1 MSILLKPAL
10 TLHLLTETP
19 ASLTFLLTPHAQLPA
34 ASSDAVLILHN
45 LGGLLFSTN
54 LICLVLLF
62 TTGSSSNTSKHNEEV
77 NRLTAMVCLCLG
89 TYHFWPLRRAWVRM
103 RQGTEEGKR
112 VLGGPVVHFGVHLVC
127 LSALIGGGLG
137 GLFGW

>member
-1 MSILLKPAL
+1 MSLLIKPAL
-10 TLHLLTETP
+10 TLHLLIETP
-19 ASLTFLLTPHAQLPA
+19 ASLTFLLTPSSQLPN
-34 ASSDAVLILHN
+34 ASPEAKLILHN
-45 LGGLLFSTN
+45 LGGLLLSTN

-62 TTGSSSNTSKHNEEV
+62 TADSNNEEV
-77 NRLTAMVCLCLG
+77 YRLTAWLCLCLG

-103 RQGTEEGKR
+103 GMGMGGTKEGVK

-127 LSALIGGGLG
+127 LGALIGGGLG